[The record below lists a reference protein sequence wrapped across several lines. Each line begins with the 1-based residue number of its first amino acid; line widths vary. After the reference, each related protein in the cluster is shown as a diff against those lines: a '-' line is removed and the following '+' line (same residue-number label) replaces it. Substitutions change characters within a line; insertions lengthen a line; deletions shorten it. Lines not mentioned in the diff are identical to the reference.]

1 MASKIVAQLIIY
13 GGQFILR
20 GLAEAYRQAL
30 ANAQT
35 TGAAQ
40 NAATTVA
47 RRGRMTLE
55 EAYRIV
61 GVRPD
66 SPPELV
72 AERLKR
78 IYTLND
84 PKNGGSLYLQAKIY
98 GAQRTLE
105 EALKRS
111 FEIPTESSEE
121 NSAKQPSN

>member
-40 NAATTVA
+40 NAGATVA
-47 RRGRMTLE
+47 RRGRMALE

-61 GVRPD
+61 GASPD
-66 SPPELV
+66 SPPELI

-84 PKNGGSLYLQAKIY
+84 PKNGGSLYLQAKIFN
-98 GAQRTLE
+98 AQRTLE

-111 FEIPTESSEE
+111 FELPPDGKANGSMDQTSG
-121 NSAKQPSN
+121 